1 MLANYELVNVIV
13 RGNSRA
19 IFQNTLAQ
27 APKNHPEA
35 VKILSDTIS
44 MNTFLS
50 PEIPGGLELPN
61 PKYSRGFLNGYYDDE
76 GWWALAWLKVYD
88 LTNDVRYINAAIT
101 IFEDMTKG
109 YPATCGGIW
118 WDKDHTANLA
128 ITNELF
134 FTIAAELANRAAN
147 RRYYTQWALNMWQ
160 WFEGSGLINSGSSI
174 NSGIDLTT
182 CQNNQGFVWSH
193 NQGVIIGGLLELYQ
207 ANANDSYITIAQNIA
222 TAAVTTLS
230 DEKGILHEKC
240 EPNCGDDATQYK
252 GVFMRNLQYL
262 AQASPNEAINIFVEN
277 NANTLWSMAQ
287 GSDHQF
293 GPVWS
298 SASGRPSVASHSS
311 AVEAVIAAVAL
322 GRG

>member
-1 MLANYELVNVIV
+1 MMADYELVNVLV
-13 RGNSRA
+13 RGNSRS
-19 IFQNTLAQ
+19 IFQNTLAK
-27 APKNHPEA
+27 APKNHPKA
-35 VKILSDTIS
+35 VKVLSDTIF

-50 PEIPGGLELPN
+50 PEIPSGLVLPDS
-61 PKYSRGFLNGYYDDE
+61 KYSKGFLDGYYDDE

-88 LTNDVRYINAAIT
+88 LTGDVRYLNAAIT
-101 IFEDMTKG
+101 IFEDMTEG

-118 WDKDHTANLA
+118 WDKGHTANLA

-134 FTIAAELANRAAN
+134 FTIAAELANRTAN
-147 RRYYTQWALNMWQ
+147 RRYYLQWALTMWQ
-160 WFEGSGLINSGSSI
+160 WFEGSGLINSESSI
-174 NSGIDLTT
+174 NSGIDLNT
-182 CQNNQGFVWSH
+182 CQNNNGVVWSQ
-193 NQGVIIGGLLELYQ
+193 NQAVIIGGLLELYQ

-222 TAAVTTLS
+222 TAAMTTLS

-252 GVFMRNLQYL
+252 GVFMRNIQYL
-262 AQASPNEAINIFVEN
+262 AQASPNENIDIFVEN

-287 GSDHQF
+287 GSNYQF

-298 SASGRPSVASHSS
+298 SASGRPSVASQSS
-311 AVEAVIAAVAL
+311 ALDALVAAVAV